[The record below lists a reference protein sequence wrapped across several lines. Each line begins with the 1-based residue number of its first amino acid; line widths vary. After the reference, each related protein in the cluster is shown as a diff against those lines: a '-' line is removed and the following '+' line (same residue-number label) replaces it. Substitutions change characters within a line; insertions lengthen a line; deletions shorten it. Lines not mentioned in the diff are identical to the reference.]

1 MGSKIWFPFKT
12 DQSAEVQTVI
22 KVNLTSKIL
31 RKCSY
36 NCLDNTKGQNIFL
49 KKSVKCNILRKNVCG
64 LPRSHARIV
73 APMVFDGEVVKV
85 KEQRLFGEISSLTFE
100 IKDMVSVL
108 TVCWIYQKHLIVV
121 QVRPSH
127 SSQYIENKIKDG
139 TDQSEIYAMRPHR
152 DSVTPR

>member
-1 MGSKIWFPFKT
+1 
-12 DQSAEVQTVI
+12 
-22 KVNLTSKIL
+22 
-31 RKCSY
+31 
-36 NCLDNTKGQNIFL
+36 
-49 KKSVKCNILRKNVCG
+49 
-64 LPRSHARIV
+64 
-73 APMVFDGEVVKV
+73 MVLDGEVVKV
-85 KEQRLFGEISSLTFE
+85 KERSLFGEISSLTFE

-108 TVCWIYQKHLIVV
+108 TVCWIYQKRLIVV